1 LVILLIIRNTGKEEK
16 MFAISDKGPDHQA
29 HIYTLSELN
38 SLIKVTIED
47 TFPDTLWVI
56 AEISDARCDQ
66 KGHCYLELVERED
79 DRKTAQVRATIW
91 SYNYRTLSH
100 KFKKTTGETLRQGMK
115 VLLLIT
121 VTFHEVFGLSL
132 NIKDIDPTYSLGEMA
147 RKKRE
152 VIERLKKE
160 GIVDL
165 NRKLPLPRVPQRIAV
180 ISSPTAAGYGD
191 FVNHLKHN
199 PYGYR
204 IHCMLYSAL
213 MQGEGAEPSI
223 VVALR
228 KMLKR
233 INLFD
238 LAVIIRGGGSQT
250 DLSCFDRYGIAS
262 EVARFPIPVI
272 TGIGHERDDTVTDM
286 VAHTKCKTPTD
297 VAQFIISGL
306 RGFEERIT
314 ELQRKLVRHTERLM
328 KDNLQTLSTF
338 MHELRYKVMQTLSD
352 SRRGIDRERQ
362 KLISS
367 LKICSDKRAT
377 QLISYEKDLKLH
389 IKQVLTKEITRLDGI
404 EQAIKHLDPENI
416 MKRGYSITY
425 LNGKAI
431 RDVHTTEKGSI
442 IETKLYNGL
451 IISKVEVIKDEG

>member
-1 LVILLIIRNTGKEEK
+1 VVTRNKEKEEK
-16 MFAISDKGPDHQA
+16 MFQLSDKGPHNQT

-38 SLIKVTIED
+38 SLIKVTIEE

-56 AEISDARCDQ
+56 AEIAEARCDQ
-66 KGHCYLELVERED
+66 KGHCYMDLVEREA

-100 KFKKTTGETLRQGMK
+100 KFEKATGETLRQGMK

-152 VIERLKKE
+152 VIERLKKG
-160 GIVDL
+160 GIIDL
-165 NRKLPLPRVPQRIAV
+165 NRKLLLPLVPQNIAV

-191 FVNHLKHN
+191 FVNHLRHN

-204 IHCMLYSAL
+204 IRCVLYSAL
-213 MQGEGAEPSI
+213 MQGEGAEQSI
-223 VVALR
+223 VDALR
-228 KMLKR
+228 KMHKR
-233 INLFD
+233 ISLFD
-238 LAVIIRGGGSQT
+238 MAVIIRGGGSQT
-250 DLSCFDRYGIAS
+250 DLSCFDSYGIAS

-297 VAQFIISGL
+297 VAQFIISGV
-306 RGFEERIT
+306 RGFEERII
-314 ELQRKLVRHTERLM
+314 ELQRKLIRHTEKLM
-328 KDNLQTLSTF
+328 KDNLQTLSAF
-338 MHELRYKVMQTLSD
+338 MHDLTYKVMQTLSD
-352 SRRGIDRERQ
+352 SRRGIEMERQ
-362 KLISS
+362 KLLSS
-367 LKICSDKRAT
+367 LKTLGNNRAT
-377 QLISYEKDLKLH
+377 QLLSYQKDLKLH
-389 IKQVLTKEITRLDGI
+389 IKQLLTKENTRLDRT

-416 MKRGYSITY
+416 LKRGYSITY

-431 RDVHTTEKGSI
+431 RDVHTTERGSI
-442 IETKLYNGL
+442 IHTKVYKGL
-451 IISKVEVIKDEG
+451 ITSKVEEIKDES

>member
-1 LVILLIIRNTGKEEK
+1 
-16 MFAISDKGPDHQA
+16 MFSISDKGPNNQA

-38 SLIKVTIED
+38 RLIKVTFEE

-56 AEISDARCDQ
+56 AEIAEARCDQ
-66 KGHCYLELVERED
+66 KGHCYLELVEREN

-100 KFKKTTGETLRQGMK
+100 KFNTATGETLRQGMK

-147 RKKRE
+147 RKKQE
-152 VIERLKKE
+152 VIGRLKKE
-160 GIVDL
+160 GIIDL
-165 NRKLPLPRVPQRIAV
+165 NRTVPLPLVPQRIAV

-191 FVNHLKHN
+191 FINHLKQN
-199 PYGYR
+199 PFGYR
-204 IHCMLYSAL
+204 IHCTLHPAL
-213 MQGEGAEPSI
+213 MQGESAEQS
-223 VVALR
+223 VVDALR
-228 KMLKR
+228 KMHKR
-233 INLFD
+233 TNLFD
-238 LAVIIRGGGSQT
+238 MAVIIRGGGSQT
-250 DLSCFDRYGIAS
+250 DLGCFDSYGIAS

-297 VAQFIISGL
+297 VAQFIISGV
-306 RGFEERIT
+306 RGFEERII
-314 ELQRKLVRHTERLM
+314 ELQRKLVRHTEKLM
-328 KDNLQTLSTF
+328 KDNLQTLRVF
-338 MHELRYKVMQTLSD
+338 MHDLTYKVMQTLSD
-352 SRRGIDRERQ
+352 SHRGIDWERQ

-367 LKICSDKRAT
+367 LKTFDDKKAT
-377 QLISYEKDLKLH
+377 QLLSYQKDLKLH
-389 IKQVLTKEITRLDGI
+389 TKQLLTKENTRLGRI

-416 MKRGYSITY
+416 LKRGYSITY

-431 RDVHTTEKGSI
+431 RDVHTTDRGSI
-442 IETKLYNGL
+442 IDTKLYKGL
-451 IISKVEVIKDEG
+451 ITSKVEGIKDEG